1 MVELSLPNYLIPNE
15 IIEESAKEEY
25 SSVNLSPVKSLDK
38 PDFQNTDARTTNF
51 YEEVIKSC
59 SSHPFLESIS
69 EEIKI
74 QDYSMPSIDMHFNPK
89 VTDSVH

>member
-38 PDFQNTDARTTNF
+38 PDF
-51 YEEVIKSC
+51 
-59 SSHPFLESIS
+59 
-69 EEIKI
+69 
-74 QDYSMPSIDMHFNPK
+74 
-89 VTDSVH
+89 